1 MKETTINFQG
11 QNYTVKYNDEQSHY
25 LNGLVITPAK
35 ENDYSW
41 MNMIGLNESRYV
53 IYSPNETV
61 TGINII
67 LCAALDTT
75 VQVMIFS
82 KSNQCPIFEQL
93 GTTDEDGLFS
103 TTYPDRLQ
111 EGEYLL
117 YISNTTPNTI
127 SDNHYHAYETGLL
140 FEFEVLRHGSLIETP
155 KLDFEGIIHRAKDI
169 EFVGTSGT
177 LYFQFDVLNKLPEKC
192 RLTWKCFDASYQ
204 EIDGFQ
210 MVQPVEYEEIKIIQ
224 VSDKTQTMQIAIDS
238 YLPWMADSPYTL
250 CFYANNYLFAY
261 CRFSIHLS
269 GITKKFLITPLV
281 DGYHRQSIESAIAF
295 PVKPTDIP
303 HSPVDLMRLF
313 IDEIH
318 FCNSIDIVIPS
329 SFEKKLSSLVIKHY
343 AILSTMETKL
353 LEYIIYD
360 GPISKAEKRYKR
372 SILQGLIPQGSPII
386 FDADK
391 DLKDF
396 HCVIK
401 FWKE

>member
-11 QNYTVKYNDEQSHY
+11 QDYTVKYKDEQSYY
-25 LNGLVITPAK
+25 LNGLVITPVK
-35 ENDYSW
+35 EDDYSW
-41 MNMIGLNESRYV
+41 INMIGLNESRYV

-67 LCAALDTT
+67 LCASLGTT
-75 VQVMIFS
+75 VQVLIFS
-82 KSNQCPIFEQL
+82 KGNQRFIFDQL

-103 TTYPDRLQ
+103 ITYPDRLQ

-224 VSDKTQTMQIAIDS
+224 VSDKRQTMQIAIDS

-250 CFYANNYLFAY
+250 CLYTNNYLFAY
-261 CRFSIHLS
+261 CRFSMHTS
-269 GITKKFLITPLV
+269 GITKKFLITPLI
-281 DGYHRQSIESAIAF
+281 DDYHRQSIESAISS
-295 PVKPTDIP
+295 PIKPTDIP

-318 FCNSIDIVIPS
+318 FCNSIDIVIPP

-360 GPISKAEKRYKR
+360 GPISKAERRYKR

-396 HCVIK
+396 YRVIK

>member
-11 QNYTVKYNDEQSHY
+11 QDYTVKYKDEQSHY
-25 LNGLVITPAK
+25 LNGLVITPVK

-53 IYSPNETV
+53 IYSPNDTV

-67 LCAALDTT
+67 LAGPDTT

-82 KSNQCPIFEQL
+82 KGNQRSIFEQL

-103 TTYPDRLQ
+103 TTYPDRLP

-127 SDNHYHAYETGLL
+127 SDNHYHVCETGQL
-140 FEFEVLRHGSLIETP
+140 FEFEVLRYGSLIETP
-155 KLDFEGIIHRAKDI
+155 KLGFEGIIHRAKDI
-169 EFVGTSGT
+169 DFVGTSGT

-210 MVQPVEYEEIKIIQ
+210 IVQPVEYEEIKIIQ
-224 VSDKTQTMQIAIDS
+224 VTDKTQTMQIAIDS
-238 YLPWMADSPYTL
+238 YLPWMSDSPYIL
-250 CFYANNYLFAY
+250 CLYTNNYLFAY
-261 CRFSIHLS
+261 CRFSLHTS
-269 GITKKFLITPLV
+269 GITKKFPITPLV
-281 DGYHRQSIESAIAF
+281 DDYHRQAIESAISS

-303 HSPVDLMRLF
+303 HSPVALMRLF
-313 IDEIH
+313 IDELY
-318 FCNSIDIVIPS
+318 FNSVEIVIPP

-343 AILSTMETKL
+343 AVLSTTETKL

-360 GPISKAEKRYKR
+360 GPIAKAERRYKR
-372 SILQGLIPQGSPII
+372 SIQQGLIPQGSPII

-391 DLKDF
+391 DLRDF
-396 HCVIK
+396 SRIIK